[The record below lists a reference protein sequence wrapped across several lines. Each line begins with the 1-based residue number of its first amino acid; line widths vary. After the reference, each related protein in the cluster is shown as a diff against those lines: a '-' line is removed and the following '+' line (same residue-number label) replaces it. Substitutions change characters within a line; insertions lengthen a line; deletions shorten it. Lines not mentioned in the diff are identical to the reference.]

1 MPFEK
6 YFQDGDAADAYS
18 RAGPSNYQHI
28 SYAPTISQSPAPAGY
43 MRAPLSHPPEVQLQ
57 IPPFVYSATPTLA
70 PGGGAEVIP
79 GSMFDTTG
87 PSGSGWFHNN
97 GFATPKLPH
106 MPANATS
113 NSYFPGQSNV
123 SVHIPYEFDLP
134 VQRQPT
140 PPKPQQQQ
148 HHVEPVALP
157 PAPFDEAGNAVL
169 APHQLLALSAPNPLN
184 LPLYSASGF
193 DLLSILARIASRP
206 HPKVVLGPVDMTCS
220 FAVVDVRRF
229 DCPIIYCSP
238 TFCALTGYSERE
250 VVGKNCRFLQSPT
263 GNQPKGEMRTHTSH
277 EAVAHLKKSLVSDKE
292 CQTTIV
298 NYRKDGRP
306 FINLVTVIPLRGG
319 ISGSH
324 DDDEEVVY
332 HVGFQVDLTEQ
343 PNAILE
349 RLRDGSYIVNYSQSY
364 GASSSSQNNAITPS
378 HRDRGNKPIPTL
390 AISKDLKKM
399 LNDQQFVSSI
409 SISDI
414 NVDPSPEKS
423 ADASPITSSDQ
434 NQPLNLMLLEKTPD
448 FVHVVSLKGSFLYVA
463 PTVKRV
469 LGYDPSEL
477 VGKGLSDICHPADV
491 VPLMRELKEASSTGT
506 ESSGVTSASAGASK
520 ASAQQDPSMPR
531 TVDLLFRAQ
540 MKTGRYVW
548 MECRGRLHVEPGKGR
563 KAIMLSGRARE
574 MMECRWGRLRAGG
587 GLAPSAVSPS
597 GAQVPREF
605 WGTLAAGAGGR
616 AAFAT
621 VGGGVADVL
630 GWDAADVLGRA
641 VGALVCGGAG
651 ATIIDAE
658 VARMLTAHQAQGDD
672 APRSLSLRMRARD
685 GAEVDVRLVLYRPF
699 AHRAVKHTVAPAP
712 VIFQCASADAVA
724 SAGEMRHSANANVFE
739 EFELARGTSWQ
750 YELQQVRYANQRL
763 LDEIAVVEAQLGVQ
777 PSNVVY
783 GSSSMPQ
790 QSAPSP
796 IAMQQQ
802 KQAAMGAASSA
813 VRAAAMVPPI
823 ITAVPQVQDW
833 SAISVTTP
841 QYGSA
846 RKRAWDSIDSGG
858 G

>member
-1 MPFEK
+1 EK
-6 YFQDGDAADAYS
+6 YFQEGDVADAYS
-18 RAGPSNYQHI
+18 RAGPSDYHHI
-28 SYAPTISQSPAPAGY
+28 SYAPTVPQSPAPAGY
-43 MRAPLSHPPEVQLQ
+43 MQSQPSHPYEVQLQ
-57 IPPFVYSATPTLA
+57 IPQFVYSATPTLA

-79 GSMFDTTG
+79 GSMFDSIG

-97 GFATPKLPH
+97 GFTTPKLPH
-106 MPANATS
+106 MPPNAAS
-113 NSYFPGQSNV
+113 NSSFT
-123 SVHIPYEFDLP
+123 IPSSLSAPLPFAFDRP
-134 VQRQPT
+134 IQRQPAT
-140 PPKPQQQQ
+140 PKPQQQ
-148 HHVEPVALP
+148 HHVDPVPLP
-157 PAPFDEAGNAVL
+157 PITFDETGNSTL
-169 APHQLLALSAPNPLN
+169 QPHQLLALSAPNPLN

-193 DLLSILARIASRP
+193 DLLSILARVANRP

-229 DCPIIYCSP
+229 DSPIIYCSP

-250 VVGKNCRFLQSPT
+250 VVGKNCRFLQSPS

-319 ISGSH
+319 TGGGL
-324 DDDEEVVY
+324 DEEEEIVY

-349 RLRDGSYIVNYSQSY
+349 RLRDGSYIVNYSSAY
-364 GASSSSQNNAITPS
+364 GASSAAQGGNVITPT

-390 AISKDLKKM
+390 AISKDLKKL

-409 SISDI
+409 ALSDT
-414 NVDPSPEKS
+414 NTDSTPEKS
-423 ADASPITSSDQ
+423 AEASIPSSDR
-434 NQPLNLMLLEKTPD
+434 NQPLNLILLEKTPD

-469 LGYDPSEL
+469 LGYDASEL
-477 VGKGLSDICHPADV
+477 MGKGLSDICHPADV
-491 VPLMRELKEASSTGT
+491 VPLMRELKEASSIGT
-506 ESSGVTSASAGASK
+506 ESSG
-520 ASAQQDPSMPR
+520 DPSMPR

-587 GLAPSAVSPS
+587 GLAQSTVGPN

-605 WGTLAAGAGGR
+605 WGTLASAAGGQ

-630 GWDAADVLGRA
+630 GWDAADVLGRT
-641 VGALVCGGAG
+641 VGALVCDPSSAG
-651 ATIIDAE
+651 LVDAE
-658 VARMLTAHQAQGDD
+658 VARMHAAHQAQGDD
-672 APRSLSLRMRARD
+672 FPRTLALRMRTRE
-685 GAEVDVRLVLYRPF
+685 GGEIDVRLVLYRPF
-699 AHRAVKHTVAPAP
+699 AHRAVKQTVTAAP
-712 VIFQCASADAVA
+712 VIFQCASADALTA
-724 SAGEMRHSANANVFE
+724 SGEMRHAPGANVYE
-739 EFELARGTSWQ
+739 EFEIARATSWQ

-763 LDEIAVVEAQLGVQ
+763 LEEIAVVEAQLGVQ
-777 PSNVVY
+777 PANAAY
-783 GSSSMPQ
+783 GSAPPHAPQ
-790 QSAPSP
+790 QHTASSP
-796 IAMQQQ
+796 IAVPQQ
-802 KQAAMGAASSA
+802 KPSPMAAVPSAA
-813 VRAAAMVPPI
+813 RHAMPPPI
-823 ITAVPQVQDW
+823 ITSVSPAHDW
-833 SAISVTTP
+833 SAVSATTP
-841 QYGSA
+841 QYGST
-846 RKRAWDSIDSGG
+846 RKRMWEG
-858 G
+858 